1 MSLLHQI
8 ALTFV
13 PGIGDITAKALIE
26 AFGSAEEVFAANKA
40 RLAEIPGIRK
50 KVIQAILHKEGF
62 DHAEKE
68 IRFVEKY
75 KIEPLFFTDDSY
87 PKRLKN
93 CYDAPILLY
102 FKGDADLNKQKVIS
116 IVGTRN
122 ATAYGREIT
131 YRLVEGLKK
140 HDVLVVSGLAHGIDG
155 IAHKACLKSEIL
167 TIGVLGHGLDRIY
180 PAAHRSLAEKM
191 IRMGGLL
198 TEFPSSTNPD
208 RENFPKRNRIVAGM
222 ADATIIVEASLK
234 GGALITAELANSY
247 NKDIFAF
254 PGSVNDEFSAGC
266 NFLIKTNRA
275 NLIAGIA
282 DLEYFLG
289 WAEKKEVNK
298 EKQISLK
305 LNLSADE
312 QAVVDVLEAKG
323 ATAIDDLSLLTEFPQ
338 SKLAIT
344 ILSLEMQGIIV
355 ALPGKMYKM
364 G

>member
-13 PGIGDITAKALIE
+13 PGLGDITARALLE
-26 AFGSAEEVFAANKA
+26 AFGSAENVFAASKA
-40 RLAEIPGIRK
+40 RLAEVSGIRK
-50 KVIQAILHKEGF
+50 KVVHSILHKEGF
-62 DHAEKE
+62 DRAEKE
-68 IRFVEKY
+68 VQFIEKY
-75 KIEPLFFTDDSY
+75 KIQPLFFTDANY

-102 FKGDADLNKQKVIS
+102 FKGDVDFNRQKVIS

-122 ATAYGREIT
+122 ATSYGKEIT
-131 YRLVEGLKK
+131 FRLVEGLKQ
-140 HDVLVVSGLAHGIDG
+140 HNVIVISGLAHGIDG
-155 IAHKACLKSEIL
+155 IAHKACLKNEIP

-180 PAAHRSLAEKM
+180 PAANRPLAEQM

-198 TEFPSSTNPD
+198 TEFPSETNPD
-208 RENFPKRNRIVAGM
+208 RENFPKRNRIVAGL

-247 NKDIFAF
+247 NKDVFAF

-275 NLIAGIA
+275 NLITGIA

-289 WAEKKEVNK
+289 WTESKDTNK

-305 LNLSADE
+305 LNLSPDE
-312 QAVVDVLEAKG
+312 QAVIDVLEEKG
-323 ATAIDDLSLLTEFPQ
+323 TTGIDDLSLLTEFPQ

-344 ILSLEMQGIIV
+344 ILGLEMQGIIM
-355 ALPGKMYKM
+355 ALPGKMYKIA
-364 G
+364 